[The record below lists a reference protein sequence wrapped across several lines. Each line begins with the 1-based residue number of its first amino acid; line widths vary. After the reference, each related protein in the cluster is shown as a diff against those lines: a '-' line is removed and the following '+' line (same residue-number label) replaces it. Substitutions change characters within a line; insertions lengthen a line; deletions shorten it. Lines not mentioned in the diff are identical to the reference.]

1 MMTYGRPCS
10 TRWSMTPIRACALK
24 PSMFLS
30 DPCST
35 TNRKRWRPTPRRQCR
50 QTVRKRL
57 SRWNAW
63 FALWNSCSTGIPA
76 VTCGCAARLPYD
88 KLALVKCSSR
98 SEIVSTMD
106 ALFQPRPFSVAR
118 RVALFPVLAMLFFLA
133 PLTPPAWAAEAKE
146 PLLTARTQPPDPG
159 SQHASVVRSGTMSTK
174 DGLTLR
180 LTTDLGSVNIIQLE
194 AGAAPVVRYTVHIET
209 DARGVAAQQLLD
221 AYALKSKAI
230 SSGVEITGM
239 LPPQAVRSAD
249 AQFWVQFEVAVPRGY
264 SIDVN
269 TEGGDITT
277 GDIGG
282 TAALHTQ
289 GGNIKTGRIGGSG
302 LRDASWGRSAAKLE
316 TEGEHIQVLDV
327 AGDLT
332 AFTGGGHIN
341 VGNIAGDAS
350 LRTGGGHIRAGQ
362 IGGRAE
368 LETAGGNITV
378 AHAGNFVSVRTGGGQ
393 IDFGEVRGSV
403 HAQTGGGG
411 IRVMYVSGPM
421 ELESSSG
428 SICLT
433 RVAGALQAATSG
445 GTITAWI
452 NPDSPAGGGNVR
464 LAGASQLASGNGEIL
479 VFLPR
484 NLAANIDATVTNG
497 GEHHIEADPALHL
510 IVQGSA
516 NGSGPLHAT
525 AVLNGGGAPLKLRT
539 TSGKIRLQFLD
550 SAIALHESLV
560 REQVDRLNKRLTE
573 IGFSQA
579 PFPFEVGPPVPALPE
594 APAPIEAKTDW
605 LESWL
610 VNLEI
615 TFRGGIAEDPD
626 DFQKRLVNFPKPS
639 YPVLAQRAGLQG
651 IVKLQVRVKKD
662 GSVEVQK
669 LLEGDPALADAAIA
683 VVKQWRAK
691 PASINGKQVEVIS
704 TVTFNFQLH

>member
-1 MMTYGRPCS
+1 MN
-10 TRWSMTPIRACALK
+10 IRFQHGFFPAL
-24 PSMFLS
+24 
-30 DPCST
+30 
-35 TNRKRWRPTPRRQCR
+35 RR
-50 QTVRKRL
+50 L
-57 SRWNAW
+57 
-63 FALWNSCSTGIPA
+63 
-76 VTCGCAARLPYD
+76 
-88 KLALVKCSSR
+88 
-98 SEIVSTMD
+98 
-106 ALFQPRPFSVAR
+106 ALFQ
-118 RVALFPVLAMLFFLA
+118 VLAILFFLT
-133 PLTPPAWAAEAKE
+133 PLVPPVFAAGAKE
-146 PLLTARTQPPDPG
+146 PLAIERTQPSEPG
-159 SQHASVVRSGTMSTK
+159 SQHASVVRSGMMGTK

-209 DARGVAAQQLLD
+209 DARGAAAQQLLD
-221 AYALKSKAI
+221 AYSLKSKAI

-239 LPPQAVRSAD
+239 LPPQAARSAD

-289 GGNIKTGRIGGSG
+289 GGNIKMGRIGGSG
-302 LRDASWGRSAAKLE
+302 LRDASLGRSAAKLE
-316 TEGEHIQVLDV
+316 TEGGHIQVLDV

-341 VGNIAGDAS
+341 VGNISGEAA

-368 LETAGGNITV
+368 LETVGGNTTV
-378 AHAGNFVSVRTGGGQ
+378 AGAGSFVSVRTGGGQ

-452 NPDSPAGGGNVR
+452 NPDPPAGGGNVR
-464 LAGASQLASGNGEIL
+464 LAGASQLASGNGDIL

-484 NLAANIDATVTNG
+484 NLAATIDATVANG
-497 GEHHIEADPALHL
+497 GEPHIEADPALHL
-510 IVQGSA
+510 TMQASA
-516 NGSGPLHAT
+516 NGSGPLHAM

-550 SAIALHESLV
+550 SEIALHESLI
-560 REQVDRLNKRLTE
+560 REQMDRP
-573 IGFSQA
+573 Q
-579 PFPFEVGPPVPALPE
+579 
-594 APAPIEAKTDW
+594 
-605 LESWL
+605 
-610 VNLEI
+610 
-615 TFRGGIAEDPD
+615 
-626 DFQKRLVNFPKPS
+626 Q
-639 YPVLAQRAGLQG
+639 
-651 IVKLQVRVKKD
+651 
-662 GSVEVQK
+662 
-669 LLEGDPALADAAIA
+669 
-683 VVKQWRAK
+683 
-691 PASINGKQVEVIS
+691 
-704 TVTFNFQLH
+704 

>member
-1 MMTYGRPCS
+1 MN
-10 TRWSMTPIRACALK
+10 IRLHQRF
-24 PSMFLS
+24 S
-30 DPCST
+30 
-35 TNRKRWRPTPRRQCR
+35 
-50 QTVRKRL
+50 
-57 SRWNAW
+57 
-63 FALWNSCSTGIPA
+63 
-76 VTCGCAARLPYD
+76 
-88 KLALVKCSSR
+88 
-98 SEIVSTMD
+98 
-106 ALFQPRPFSVAR
+106 SVAR
-118 RVALFPVLAMLFFLA
+118 RNALLHDLAVIFFLA
-133 PLTPPAWAAEAKE
+133 QLAPPVFAAKTKQPAVLEH
-146 PLLTARTQPPDPG
+146 TQPVDPV
-159 SQHASVVRSGTMSTK
+159 SQHASTVRTGVLTTT

-180 LTTDLGSVNIIQLE
+180 LTTDLGSVNIVQLE
-194 AGAAPVVRYTVHIET
+194 GGAAPVVRYTVHIET
-209 DARGVAAQQLLD
+209 DARGPAAQQLLD
-221 AYALKSKAI
+221 AYSLKAKSI
-230 SSGVEITGM
+230 PSGVEITGM
-239 LPPQAVRSAD
+239 LAPQAARSAD
-249 AQFWVQFEVAVPRGY
+249 AQFWVQFEVVVPRGY
-264 SIDVN
+264 SIEVN
-269 TEGGDITT
+269 TEAGDITT

-302 LRDASWGRSAAKLE
+302 LRDVSLGRSAAKLA
-316 TEGEHIQVLDV
+316 TEGGHIQVLDV

-452 NPDSPAGGGNVR
+452 NPDSPSGGGNVR
-464 LAGASQLASGNGEIL
+464 LAGASQLASGNGDII

-484 NLAANIDATVTNG
+484 NLAATIDATVANG

-510 IVQGSA
+510 TMQASTNNSGSV
-516 NGSGPLHAT
+516 HAM

-550 SAIALHESLV
+550 SEIALHESLI

-573 IGFSQA
+573 IGFDPNSFTPGA
-579 PFPFEVGPPVPALPE
+579 SPGIPTLPGMGMPPPSE
-594 APAPIEAKTDW
+594 TKTDW

-615 TFRGGIAEDPD
+615 AFRGGITEDPD
-626 DFQKRLVNFPKPS
+626 DFQNRLVNLPKPS
-639 YPVLAQRAGLQG
+639 YPALAQRAGLQG

-669 LLEGDPALADAAIA
+669 LLEGDPPLADAAIA
-683 VVKQWRAK
+683 AVKQWRAK
-691 PASINGKQVEVIS
+691 PATINGKQVEVIS